1 MAKAYPCST
10 CSKRYK
16 RLGDLQRH
24 RPLCELSEMSK
35 IGRQSFLDGAI
46 PPTQEL
52 FGMLRAVSR
61 KVDRLEATVKSQ
73 RDKISK
79 LEARQ
84 SKIKFQ
90 DYLQSNCRPDRS
102 YHEWVESITVNR
114 ETLMSIFES
123 KLAQGVVRVASQSLA
138 GNATN
143 LSPLC
148 GQPGKKG
155 KIYAYLGD
163 RWEPFTDVEVNGCQG
178 ARGLYR
184 HIHTLVLKAFA
195 EWRDALLKAGN
206 ATPGSDVDGLIW
218 SRMGILMVGESSKE
232 EQFIR
237 KLNAKLY
244 EMVKFHSDHI
254 VEYTLVS

>member
-1 MAKAYPCST
+1 MASPYLCST
-10 CSKRYK
+10 CSKSYK

-24 RPLCELSEMSK
+24 RPLCELSEMSNV
-35 IGRQSFLDGAI
+35 GRQGFLDETV

-52 FGMLRAVSR
+52 FRMLRAVSK

-73 RDKISK
+73 RDKIAK

-90 DYLQSNCRPDRS
+90 DYLQSNCRPDLS
-102 YHEWVESITVNR
+102 YHEWVKSISVDR
-114 ETLMSIFES
+114 EALLSIFES
-123 KLAQGVVRVASQSLA
+123 KLAQGVVKVASKSLA
-138 GNATN
+138 ETTN

-155 KIYAYLGD
+155 KIYAYVGD
-163 RWEPFTDVEVNGCQG
+163 AWVPFTDAEIDGRQG
-178 ARGLYR
+178 AKGLYR
-184 HIHTLVLKAFA
+184 HIHMLVLKAFA
-195 EWRDALLKAGN
+195 EWRDTLLETGKA
-206 ATPGSDVDGLIW
+206 APGSDVDGLIW

>member
-1 MAKAYPCST
+1 MAKPYPCST

-24 RPLCELSEMSK
+24 RPLCELNEMSK
-35 IGRQSFLDGAI
+35 VGRQSFLDETV

-52 FGMLRAVSR
+52 FRMLQAVSK
-61 KVDRLEATVKSQ
+61 KVDRLEGTIKSQ
-73 RDKISK
+73 KDKIAK

-90 DYLQSNCRPDRS
+90 DYLQGNCRPDLS
-102 YHEWVESITVNR
+102 YHEWVESIRVDR
-114 ETLMSIFES
+114 EELLSIFDS
-123 KLAQGVVRVASQSLA
+123 KLAQGVVRVASKSLA
-138 GNATN
+138 ENATT

-155 KIYAYLGD
+155 KIYAYVGD
-163 RWEPFTDVEVNGCQG
+163 VWVPFTDAEIDGRVG

-184 HIHTLVLKAFA
+184 HIHMLVLKAFA
-195 EWRDALLKAGN
+195 EWRDTLLETGSSP
-206 ATPGSDVDGLIW
+206 PGSDVDGLIW

-254 VEYTLVS
+254 VEYTLT